1 MNTPEQRNDAI
12 AGLRA
17 ALLELESGK
26 ALTRLVAGH
35 GLMSR
40 TFEFKWNEPELG
52 ISIRLPYARVL
63 LKEETQAADSAEI
76 GAAMRMSILLL
87 ETAARGAL
95 LQDGE
100 SRLDVSLVGGV
111 ARYRVLGRDGISLD
125 GASDWDGLVARL
137 KPAFPGDGE
146 GVSIFLP

>member
-63 LKEETQAADSAEI
+63 LEEETQAADSAEI
-76 GAAMRMSILLL
+76 GTAMRMSILLL

-111 ARYRVLGRDGISLD
+111 ARYRVLGRDGVSFD
-125 GASDWDGLVARL
+125 GASDWCGLVARL

-146 GVSIFLP
+146 VVSIFLP